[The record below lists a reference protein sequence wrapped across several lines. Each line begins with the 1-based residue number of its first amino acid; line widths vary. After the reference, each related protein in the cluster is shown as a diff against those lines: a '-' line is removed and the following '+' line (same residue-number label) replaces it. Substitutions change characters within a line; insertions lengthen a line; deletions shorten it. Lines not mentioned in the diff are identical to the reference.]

1 MSLKDADCLYVP
13 WVFFSFNNRQF
24 DGNDIIDD
32 YTYRWNHDKKHP
44 HPNNDNKNRCR
55 YDKIECKAIFKT
67 AKFKIINIHT
77 PTHPVGSNINY
88 RESVNN
94 TAYNSIFFQQFS

>member
-1 MSLKDADCLYVP
+1 M
-13 WVFFSFNNRQF
+13 
-24 DGNDIIDD
+24 
-32 YTYRWNHDKKHP
+32 
-44 HPNNDNKNRCR
+44 
-55 YDKIECKAIFKT
+55 

-94 TAYNSIFFQQFS
+94 TAYNSIFFNNFREKDI